1 MGATPAGPRPP
12 GRGGADDCERSYDA
26 QDPSCEVSPGI
37 LPPTT
42 GRRCGWVPHQSVSAD
57 SVVGMPKNTIAH
69 NLAAT
74 TTVETLQ
81 VFLSN
86 APADAPVELDTSD
99 PAAPMLTVAWQD

>member
-1 MGATPAGPRPP
+1 
-12 GRGGADDCERSYDA
+12 
-26 QDPSCEVSPGI
+26 
-37 LPPTT
+37 
-42 GRRCGWVPHQSVSAD
+42 
-57 SVVGMPKNTIAH
+57 MPKNTIAH